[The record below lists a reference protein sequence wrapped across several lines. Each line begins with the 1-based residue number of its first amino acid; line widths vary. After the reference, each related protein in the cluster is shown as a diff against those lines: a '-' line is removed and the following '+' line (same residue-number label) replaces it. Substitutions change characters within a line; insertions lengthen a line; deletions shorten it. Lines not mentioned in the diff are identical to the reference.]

1 MPTTAANRVL
11 RNFICLMMITGYT
24 SRMVCTGFDLSTRFM
39 ARRSMA
45 ALPRNELLVQMS
57 TSADA
62 GGKQRVVFLGTP
74 DVAAMSLEK
83 IVSASKAAPLND
95 LFEVVAVVSQPPAPA
110 GRKKKLTPSSVQL
123 AAEKLE
129 IPIMIPEKA
138 KDEDFLSALE
148 DMKPDLCITA
158 AYGQWLPKRFLAIPR
173 RGTLNIHPSLLP
185 LFRGAAPVQRCL
197 ERGDDMTGVSVAE
210 TVLKM
215 DSGPIV
221 RQVTRELSGDE
232 KADDLLQE
240 LFVKGT
246 DELLDALPAFF
257 NEDDPIVLSPQDD
270 AKACPADKI
279 TVEEAKIDFKST
291 SATTIHNK
299 CRGFAGWPGIWSNFQ
314 VGDEEEA
321 QRIKIITTKVLS
333 EPGATPPSQE
343 VSVTKYQ
350 ATDESGNNK
359 GKAKDILCVVCGDG
373 SSLGILELQPPGKKV
388 MDAKSFINGL
398 QGKSLAWER
407 CLGESEE

>member
-39 ARRSMA
+39 ARRSTA

-62 GGKQRVVFLGTP
+62 GGKQKVVFLGTP

-398 QGKSLAWER
+398 QGKSLAWEP
-407 CLGESEE
+407 CL